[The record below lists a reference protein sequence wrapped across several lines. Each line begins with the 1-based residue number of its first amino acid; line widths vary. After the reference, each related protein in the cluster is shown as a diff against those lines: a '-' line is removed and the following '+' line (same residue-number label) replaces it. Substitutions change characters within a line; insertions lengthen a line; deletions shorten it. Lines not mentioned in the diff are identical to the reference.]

1 MKNLITTIFLLLLTI
16 SCTVKP
22 QEINYGS
29 DACQYCS
36 MTIVDRQ
43 HSAQLVTDKGKCF
56 KFDAIECMVQY
67 LDENSTTVAYYLA
80 ADFQNP
86 GKLIDAKKAT
96 FIISENIPS
105 PMRANL
111 SALASEGDANA
122 LLEDKGGQLYS
133 WGELQTQLKKVK

>member
-1 MKNLITTIFLLLLTI
+1 MKNLITTIFLLSLII

-43 HSAQLVTDKGKCF
+43 HAAQLVTDKGKCF
-56 KFDAIECMVQY
+56 KFDAIECMIQY
-67 LDENSTTVAYYLA
+67 LQENNTSIAYYLA

-86 GKLIDAKKAT
+86 GKLIDAKKAS

-111 SALASEGDANA
+111 SALGDLQQAA
-122 LLEDKGGQLYS
+122 ELQKEKS
-133 WGELQTQLKKVK
+133 GELYTWEELVNHLKQ

>member
-1 MKNLITTIFLLLLTI
+1 MNNLITTIFLLALTI

-56 KFDAIECMVQY
+56 KFDAIECMIHY
-67 LDENSTTVAYYLA
+67 LDENSTSVAYYLA

-86 GKLIDAKKAT
+86 GELIDAKKAT

-111 SALASEGDANA
+111 SALASEADANT
-122 LLEDKGGQLYS
+122 LLQEKGGKLYS
-133 WGELQTQLKKVK
+133 WAELQTQLKKEK

>member
-1 MKNLITTIFLLLLTI
+1 MKNLITTIFLLSLII
-16 SCTVKP
+16 SCTIKP

-43 HSAQLVTDKGKCF
+43 HAAQLVTDKGKCF
-56 KFDAIECMVQY
+56 KFDAIECMIHY
-67 LDENSTTVAYYLA
+67 LGENSTSVAYYLA
-80 ADFQNP
+80 ADYQNP
-86 GKLIDAKKAT
+86 GELIDAKKAS

-111 SALASEGDANA
+111 SALASEGDADS
-122 LLEDKGGQLYS
+122 LLKVKGGQLYS
-133 WGELQTQLKKVK
+133 WEELQSQLKKEK